1 MNASPCRRRVAVAA
15 LLAATALPCAAQ
27 LTTDPAYVAGREAW
41 QQRQWA
47 SAIDALRPLVD
58 PDDRGNYEVDYWL
71 GTSLCRS
78 DGRLGQGANILD
90 WSLRFRNMPE
100 AARPTLDGERRLC
113 VQQLQAGT
121 AARAAP
127 PVLIALA
134 GGTATVKGTPKLFAV
149 GGSDGLLANA
159 PLRVT
164 RPIKAAELEARLVP
178 LGEPERALA
187 MVKRLSPGS
196 RHHVSRRTVIA
207 SASPQHSAA
216 SLQQIGERLDDFID
230 FLAESYR
237 LKPPPTYIT
246 VHLYPDIPRLRE
258 AAMRLHGMQANPMT
272 LGYTFGNDRSIL
284 GMLTGTG
291 AGTLLHE
298 LFHTVVHESFGG
310 IPQWLDEGVAS
321 LYETATAA
329 EGLYFGEPNWRS
341 RVYADLV
348 AGPGSGIRLADLVTA
363 PWFSDEPAIHR
374 KLGERVYD
382 DAQQAYLL
390 AFARM
395 FALWLQETGTL
406 HKVFDAYRQR
416 SVPDTYVPA
425 QQRAIQLLE
434 QALGKPVDRIE
445 AEFRAWAPRAYD
457 PATRFY
463 AGNNRAQLV
472 RKELPQPPVEVK
484 RELPLPDANIAREPT
499 RP

>member
-1 MNASPCRRRVAVAA
+1 MPLLRPAVLALG
-15 LLAATALPCAAQ
+15 LLATLPAAAQ

-41 QQRQWA
+41 QQRQW
-47 SAIDALRPLVD
+47 SGAIDALRPLVD

-71 GTSLCRS
+71 GTSLCRT

-90 WSLRFRNMPE
+90 WSLRFRSMPE
-100 AARPTLDGERRLC
+100 AARPALDKERRLC
-113 VQQLQAGT
+113 IDQLQAGT
-121 AARAAP
+121 APATAP
-127 PVLIALA
+127 AIIVAMA
-134 GGTATVKGTPKLFAV
+134 GGLATVKGTPKLFAV

-164 RPIKAAELEARLVP
+164 RPLKAAELEARLVP

-187 MVKRLSPGS
+187 VVRQLAPGA
-196 RHHVSRRTVIA
+196 RYHVSRRTVIA
-207 SASPQHSAA
+207 SVSPTHTAA
-216 SLQQIGERLDDFID
+216 SLKTIGDRLDDFVD
-230 FLAESYR
+230 FLQERYR
-237 LKPPPTYIT
+237 LKPPPTYVTIY
-246 VHLYPDIPRLRE
+246 LFPDIPKLRE
-258 AAMRLHGMQANPMT
+258 AAMRLHGMQANGMT

-298 LFHTVVHESFGG
+298 LFHTIVHESFGS
-310 IPQWLDEGVAS
+310 IPQWLDEGIAG

-341 RVYADLV
+341 KVYADLSREV
-348 AGPGSGIRLADLVTA
+348 GRDLPLAELVTA

-374 KLGERVYD
+374 QLGERAYNDV
-382 DAQQAYLL
+382 QQAYLL

-395 FALWLQETGTL
+395 FALYLQETGKL
-406 HKVFDAYRQR
+406 HAVFDAYRAR
-416 SVPDTYVPA
+416 GLPDDYMPA
-425 QQRAIQLLE
+425 QQRAIRLLE
-434 QALGKPVDRIE
+434 QALGQPVDRVE
-445 AEFRAWAPRAYD
+445 ADFRAWAPRAFD

-463 AGNNRAQLV
+463 AGNNRAQLI
-472 RKELPQPPVEVK
+472 RKELPQPGPTEIR
-484 RELPLPDANIAREPT
+484 RELPAPNADIARDPV